1 MAETTATA
9 KPELTDRLLEKEI
22 QNKNES
28 FSEAFLKD
36 NPNYETVK
44 ELDIKAGNYT
54 LGNRLD
60 PEETYYDRTLGYS
73 PNFNAID
80 PGQDMGLGGN
90 GNIGIGR
97 GGKREYYFVTDKT
110 PEKFKLSEKDNLVMM
125 MLLDQL

>member
-44 ELDIKAGNYT
+44 ELDIKAGNM
-54 LGNRLD
+54 
-60 PEETYYDRTLGYS
+60 EC
-73 PNFNAID
+73 NFE
-80 PGQDMGLGGN
+80 PGMAQLNKISFDSF
-90 GNIGIGR
+90 
-97 GGKREYYFVTDKT
+97 GKTDT
-110 PEKFKLSEKDNLVMM
+110 
-125 MLLDQL
+125 